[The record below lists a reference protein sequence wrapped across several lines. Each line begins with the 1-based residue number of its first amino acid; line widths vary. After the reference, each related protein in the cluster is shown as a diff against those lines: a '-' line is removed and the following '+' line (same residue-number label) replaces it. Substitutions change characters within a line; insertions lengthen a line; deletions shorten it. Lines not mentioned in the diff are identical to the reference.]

1 MSKAQHKTRRRRRDK
16 QAADYT
22 AVAEQFSRR
31 IMRLPDDFDP
41 SVPVSAMYRH
51 ALTPGR
57 YL

>member
-1 MSKAQHKTRRRRRDK
+1 MSRAQSKTRRRRRDK
-16 QAADYT
+16 AVDYT
-22 AVAEQFSRR
+22 ALADQFSRR
-31 IMRLPDDFDP
+31 IMRLPNDFDP